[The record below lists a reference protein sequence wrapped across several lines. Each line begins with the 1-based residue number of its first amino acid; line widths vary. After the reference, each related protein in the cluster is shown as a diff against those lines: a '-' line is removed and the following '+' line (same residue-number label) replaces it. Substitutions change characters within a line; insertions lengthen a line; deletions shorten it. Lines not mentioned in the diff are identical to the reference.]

1 MLLTLL
7 LAVAEQLLNLL
18 MIYIIIDI
26 YALSTPNHLWIE

>member
-26 YALSTPNHLWIE
+26 YALSTHNHLWIK